1 MISSQIGS
9 LDKIFSGG
17 LQNGIITEIS
27 GFRGT
32 GKTQLALQFS
42 IDPLSNNKKVLF
54 IDTTIEFRPER
65 FLQILQSRDLSPSLL
80 ENLHV
85 SHITNTQKQIE
96 ILELFENDDF
106 SLLIIDNIA
115 DLFSFEYSKKEHLI
129 EKNTNFGNYM
139 IKLSKLAQSKTIP
152 IIITNQFFSHD
163 DMNYERMHLQL
174 ENYIHQKIQLEKIK
188 TRYTCKVFSPFIHE
202 TKFDYEI
209 TNSGIQ
215 ETESI

>member
-139 IKLSKLAQSKTIP
+139 IKLSKLAQSKNIP

-215 ETESI
+215 KTESI

>member
-1 MISSQIGS
+1 MVVSMNRTFLFLLFIIHYMISSQIDS

-27 GFRGT
+27 GLRGT
-32 GKTQLALQFS
+32 GKTQLALQFAIES
-42 IDPLSNNKKVLF
+42 LNDNKKILF
-54 IDTTIEFRPER
+54 IDTTVEFRPER
-65 FLQILQSRDLSPSLL
+65 FLQIIQSRNLPPSIL

-85 SHITNTQKQIE
+85 SHVTDTQKQFE
-96 ILELFENDDF
+96 ILKNLENDDF
-106 SLLIIDNIA
+106 SLLVIDNIT

-139 IKLSKLAQSKTIP
+139 IKLSKLAQSKNIP

-174 ENYIHQKIQLEKIK
+174 ENYINRFLSCLNLIQ
-188 TRYTCKVFSPFIHE
+188 
-202 TKFDYEI
+202 
-209 TNSGIQ
+209 
-215 ETESI
+215 

>member
-139 IKLSKLAQSKTIP
+139 IKLSKLAQSKNIP
-152 IIITNQFFSHD
+152 TIITNQFFSHD

-209 TNSGIQ
+209 TNSGIH

>member
-1 MISSQIGS
+1 MISSQIDS

-27 GFRGT
+27 GLRGT
-32 GKTQLALQFS
+32 GKTQLALQFAIES
-42 IDPLSNNKKVLF
+42 LNDNKKILF
-54 IDTTIEFRPER
+54 IDTTVEFRPER
-65 FLQILQSRDLSPSLL
+65 FLQIIQSRNLPPSIL

-85 SHITNTQKQIE
+85 SHVTNTQKQFE
-96 ILELFENDDF
+96 ILKDLKNDDF
-106 SLLIIDNIA
+106 SLLIIDNVT

-139 IKLSKLAQSKTIP
+139 IKLSKLTQLKNIP
-152 IIITNQFFSHD
+152 IIITNQIFSHD
-163 DMNYERMHLQL
+163 DIKYQRMHMHL

-188 TRYTCKVFSPFIHE
+188 NKYICKVSSPFIQE
-202 TKFDYEI
+202 TKFDYKI
-209 TNSGIQ
+209 TNSGIE